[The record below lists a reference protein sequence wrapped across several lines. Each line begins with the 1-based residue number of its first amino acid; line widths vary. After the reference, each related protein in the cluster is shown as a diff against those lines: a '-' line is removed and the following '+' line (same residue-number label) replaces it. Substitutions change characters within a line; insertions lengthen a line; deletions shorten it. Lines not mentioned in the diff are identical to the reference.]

1 MNLNHTE
8 FSFTNPNTA
17 PQGVVACCVPCEA
30 VTHHLLVAVLQ
41 ANPTS
46 IHEALY
52 CTACKTMTYRNM
64 DTGSG
69 WYARPEIEG
78 KYDVVKKVEGKY
90 VVGNMRMIPK

>member
-1 MNLNHTE
+1 
-8 FSFTNPNTA
+8 
-17 PQGVVACCVPCEA
+17 
-30 VTHHLLVAVLQ
+30 
-41 ANPTS
+41 
-46 IHEALY
+46 
-52 CTACKTMTYRNM
+52 MTYRNM